1 MEDLYEKI
9 NGWVQVHPNYG
20 YLIVAALLLFWLFGV
35 IRGWKW
41 TYETNTW
48 KANTLRE
55 MFGEKGYRIGVGVL
69 LVVALACVFYL
80 YLATD

>member
-35 IRGWKW
+35 IRGWK
-41 TYETNTW
+41 
-48 KANTLRE
+48 
-55 MFGEKGYRIGVGVL
+55 
-69 LVVALACVFYL
+69 
-80 YLATD
+80 